1 LNDIIQV
8 KGSGLMYSDKSNKAV
23 QRYLAKAY
31 DRLEVKIKKG
41 NKDMLKAFAKE
52 NNLSVNGLIINAVN
66 EYAQKR
72 TGQPILDVLDKVI
85 IPKKQ

>member
-1 LNDIIQV
+1 
-8 KGSGLMYSDKSNKAV
+8 MYSDKSNKAV

-41 NKDMLKAFAKE
+41 NKDVLKAFAKE

-66 EYAQKR
+66 EYAQMR

>member
-1 LNDIIQV
+1 
-8 KGSGLMYSDKSNKAV
+8 MYSDKSNKAV

-41 NKDMLKAFAKE
+41 NKDILKAFAKE

-66 EYAQKR
+66 EYAKKR